1 VMIGLDVETT
11 ALSPDEGNL
20 RLVQIAHGGKVQVFD
35 LYEDDAET
43 VRDAIRESHGLVAHN
58 AVFERKWLKAALGI
72 DIGVIHDTMIMS
84 QVLLMSQVLYTG
96 TKAAMRR
103 NFSHSLASVVQR
115 ELK

>member
-1 VMIGLDVETT
+1 MMIGLDVETT
-11 ALSPDEGNL
+11 ALSPYEGNL

-58 AVFERKWLKAALGI
+58 AVFECKWLSAALGI
-72 DIGVIHDTMIMS
+72 DIGVIHDTMI
-84 QVLLMSQVLYTG
+84 MSQVLYTG